1 MSTFERAWLYIT
13 RKKVK
18 SIIMFFILLGIATAT
33 LGALSIKKATLANKQ
48 QINKDFENGFQMDSE
63 TKDNDITNNEI
74 NQILNIN
81 GVSKYNAKAIVKADA
96 KSIKQVESLE
106 SQVQYTSDSMKNAV
120 ELQGIYYSDIDNMFV
135 NGLIKLV
142 EGRHIT
148 KEDENKVLI
157 HKRLAE
163 LNSLKLGD
171 TISIEKV
178 RYLMKMQVDQIRK
191 LI

>member
-1 MSTFERAWLYIT
+1 
-13 RKKVK
+13 
-18 SIIMFFILLGIATAT
+18 
-33 LGALSIKKATLANKQ
+33 
-48 QINKDFENGFQMDSE
+48 
-63 TKDNDITNNEI
+63 
-74 NQILNIN
+74 
-81 GVSKYNAKAIVKADA
+81 
-96 KSIKQVESLE
+96 
-106 SQVQYTSDSMKNAV
+106 MKNAV
-120 ELQGIYYSDIDNMFV
+120 EIQGIYYSEIDNMFV